1 MASDPKQQER
11 FTITSIY
18 AKMDVAAIN
27 QKFYSNYWV
36 ITTVK
41 VMIWQF
47 SNQHRLTA
55 NHSWPIID
63 IPAPL
68 GYANI
73 SSEQQQQQQRDRVIT
88 GNKTRGI

>member
-1 MASDPKQQER
+1 MSVWCTGNYTFKYISRKQCQQNMASDPKQQER

-41 VMIWQF
+41 VMI
-47 SNQHRLTA
+47 
-55 NHSWPIID
+55 
-63 IPAPL
+63 
-68 GYANI
+68 
-73 SSEQQQQQQRDRVIT
+73 
-88 GNKTRGI
+88 